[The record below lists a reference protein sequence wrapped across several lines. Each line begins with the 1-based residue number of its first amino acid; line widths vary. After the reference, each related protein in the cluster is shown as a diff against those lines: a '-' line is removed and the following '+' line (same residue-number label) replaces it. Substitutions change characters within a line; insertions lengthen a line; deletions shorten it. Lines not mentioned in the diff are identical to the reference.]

1 MDKDGALTA
10 DRRSKLTKEQRDFM
24 RYDVPAG
31 TLRPKPKPETLNPK
45 P

>member
-1 MDKDGALTA
+1 MEDARSRFLIMDKDGALTA

-31 TLRPKPKPETLNPK
+31 TRA
-45 P
+45 